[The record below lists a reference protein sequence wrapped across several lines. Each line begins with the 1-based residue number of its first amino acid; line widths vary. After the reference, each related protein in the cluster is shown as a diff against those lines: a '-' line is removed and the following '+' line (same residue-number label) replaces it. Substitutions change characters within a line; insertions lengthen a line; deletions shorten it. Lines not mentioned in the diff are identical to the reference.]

1 MAGEGMHG
9 GKGGMCGRKGG
20 IHGGGACMEGG
31 CAWAGWG
38 ECMCGRGG
46 ACVAR
51 GTATAAE
58 GTHPTGMHS
67 CLSLLPLQLSFFQ
80 CHLDVSRVSCDDK
93 TWKEQFERLCH
104 NSLVPNQS
112 VCGQLKST
120 HVFKT
125 QISCEH
131 SAESVAEHELS

>member
-1 MAGEGMHG
+1 MV
-9 GKGGMCGRKGG
+9 GR
-20 IHGGGACMEGG
+20 GACVVGRGAFMVGG
-31 CAWAGWG
+31 HAWKGDVHGRGG
-38 ECMCGRGG
+38 ESACVAGG